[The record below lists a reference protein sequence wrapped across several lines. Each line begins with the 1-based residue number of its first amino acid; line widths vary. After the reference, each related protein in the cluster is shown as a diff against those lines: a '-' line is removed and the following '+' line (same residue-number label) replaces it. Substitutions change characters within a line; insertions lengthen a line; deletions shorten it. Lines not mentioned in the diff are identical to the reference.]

1 MTNTRLGGKA
11 AIVVGAGAS
20 APGWSIGRA
29 VAVLFARA
37 GARVLAV
44 DLDERQAVETRD
56 IIRGEGGT
64 CEAIRADA
72 TVLADMEAAVATCR
86 QAFGRVDILHNNV
99 GRGASGGPVEMSE
112 AEWRIG
118 LDLNLTAAFLAC
130 KAVLP
135 VMIAQGGGA
144 IVHVGSIVGA
154 QYPGTA
160 AIAYQTA
167 KAGLAQL
174 SRSVALQYARDG
186 IRSNCVLPGYVDT
199 PEIRRRVEQRYGA
212 DLVENVMAD
221 RADRV
226 PQGRAGTAW
235 DIAYAALYLA
245 SDEAGHITGT
255 ELVVDG
261 GASGV
266 CLGSYGPTAVPF
278 HPTVKSFKG

>member
-1 MTNTRLGGKA
+1 
-11 AIVVGAGAS
+11 
-20 APGWSIGRA
+20 
-29 VAVLFARA
+29 
-37 GARVLAV
+37 
-44 DLDERQAVETRD
+44 VETRD

-64 CEAIRADA
+64 CEAIKADA
-72 TVLADMEAAVATCR
+72 TVFADLEAAVATCR

-135 VMIAQGGGA
+135 VMIAQGGGT
-144 IVHVGSIVGA
+144 IVHVGSIVGT
-154 QYPGTA
+154 QYPGAA

-167 KAGLAQL
+167 KAGLVQL

-186 IRSNCVLPGYVDT
+186 R
-199 PEIRRRVEQRYGA
+199 
-212 DLVENVMAD
+212 
-221 RADRV
+221 
-226 PQGRAGTAW
+226 AW
-235 DIAYAALYLA
+235 DIAYAVLYLA

-278 HPTVKSFKG
+278 SPHGEIVQGLIIQGRAAGKLLDPSLPTRVRLDASPEHQRHPAPWPDAAVKCRGALALRSFVAIAVRWPNSMLAKAGERDMVKL